1 MSVAR
6 KFESSKLQNLRMFI
20 FNAIRLITLT
30 LTLLALTS
38 FALSNKPPKYQI
50 KTIVI
55 DAGHGGHDSGC
66 LGASSKE
73 KHIALAVSLKL
84 GELIERFFPDIKVV
98 YTRKTDVF
106 VELHERAAI
115 ANRHKADLF
124 ICIHCN
130 AGPSSAYGAETFV
143 MGLHKS
149 DDNLAVARRENE
161 SALLE
166 KDYQTNYEG
175 YDPKSPEAHII
186 FSLYQ
191 NAYMEQS
198 LDFASRVQNEFEF
211 HSGRYNR
218 GVKQAG
224 FLVLYRT
231 AMPSVLIEL
240 GFLTN
245 AKDEK
250 FLVTTEGQE
259 SMANS
264 ILKAFRSYKL
274 DAERK
279 SNGESRPVKGGG
291 MELPPEPSSSNT
303 VKPVE
308 KPSVSTTKVDSSV
321 VDTSKNAS
329 VPSPADS
336 ALQVYYTI
344 QVGAIAP
351 NSNHSGSKYQRHK
364 DCFSIKGEDGYNRFF
379 IGRYVTMEL
388 ALADLKRVK
397 GLGFT
402 DAFVCAIANGRK
414 ISAKEAAQMPKN
426 K

>member
-1 MSVAR
+1 
-6 KFESSKLQNLRMFI
+6 MFI
-20 FNAIRLITLT
+20 FNAIRLIVLT
-30 LTLLALTS
+30 LTMLALTS

-66 LGASSKE
+66 LGSSSKE
-73 KHIALAVSLKL
+73 KHVALAVSLKL
-84 GELIERFFPDIKVV
+84 GELIERYFPDIKVV

-130 AGPSSAYGAETFV
+130 SGPSSAYGAETFV
-143 MGLHKS
+143 MGLHKT

-175 YDPKSPEAHII
+175 YDPKSPEAYII

-198 LDFASRVQNEFEF
+198 LDFASRVQNEFVNN
-211 HSGRYNR
+211 SGRYDR

-250 FLVTTEGQE
+250 FLASTDGQE
-259 SMANS
+259 SMANA
-264 ILKAFRSYKL
+264 ILKAFRGYKF
-274 DAERK
+274 DAEKK
-279 SNGESRPVKGGG
+279 SNGEPKTNKGGG
-291 MELPPEPSSSNT
+291 MELPPENPPAPA
-303 VKPVE
+303 VKPIE
-308 KPSVSTTKVDSSV
+308 KPSVSTIKQDSVV
-321 VDTSKNAS
+321 VDTPKVSMSAS
-329 VPSPADS
+329 AVDS
-336 ALQVYYTI
+336 TANLYFTI

-351 NSNHSGSKYQRHK
+351 NSHHSDARYQRHA
-364 DCFSIKGEDGYNRFF
+364 DGFAIKGDDGYNRFF
-379 IGRYVTMEL
+379 MGRYGAMED

-397 GLGFT
+397 ALGFP
-402 DAFVCAIANGRK
+402 DAFVCAISNGRK
-414 ISAKEAAQMPKN
+414 ISAKEAVQMPKN